1 MVMMHSCG
9 FRCLFWQ
16 DDSAQMEGGVAVRL
30 SCTAVGDN
38 VKADKL
44 KKGNT
49 KKHTSNQTECVKNG
63 ASEKKLTKSK
73 RKNEEVTD
81 EKTKHTV
88 TNSKAE
94 GKRPCK
100 GLGKDGQTESTGK
113 QKEQRQKS
121 SDCQSPSNNDLP
133 KDTVSQ
139 FY

>member
-1 MVMMHSCG
+1 M
-9 FRCLFWQ
+9 
-16 DDSAQMEGGVAVRL
+16 AVRL
-30 SCTAVGDN
+30 SCTAVGDH

-49 KKHTSNQTECVKNG
+49 KKHTSNQAECVKNG
-63 ASEKKLTKSK
+63 ASEKKLTKYK
-73 RKNEEVTD
+73 RKNEQVTD

-113 QKEQRQKS
+113 QKEHRQKSSESES
-121 SDCQSPSNNDLP
+121 SDCQSPSNNDLS